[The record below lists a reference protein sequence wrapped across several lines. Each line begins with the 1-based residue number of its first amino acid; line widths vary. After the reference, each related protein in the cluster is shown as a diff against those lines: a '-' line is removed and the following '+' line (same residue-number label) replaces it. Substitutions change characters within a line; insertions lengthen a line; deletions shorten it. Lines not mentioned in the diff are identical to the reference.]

1 MMHGVNVAM
10 QITVGKFVAFLGI
23 VASATLTV
31 SSLGETIRDDVS
43 DSAYRALGEQPDFA
57 SVGTFVNSWGYTGC
71 GILIA
76 PDWVLTAAHL
86 LTAASSAT
94 FTIGG
99 TAYTSTQLFTDPSW
113 DGKASDG
120 SDFGLVHLTSS
131 LTAIPPPSLYS
142 GSSLLGQT
150 CTLVGYGFTG
160 TGLTGWKTL
169 DGQKRGFQDVVDVNN
184 ANFGN
189 LAFVFGATFDNPHLM
204 NSTALPL
211 EGCVAPGDSG
221 GGVFV
226 MDGSQYYLAGVISF
240 VASTNGSANSSYGNI
255 SGFDSLSAA
264 MPWIDIMVPE
274 PSVSTLALGGGLAA
288 LCFQRWKKGRDG
300 TESL

>member
-1 MMHGVNVAM
+1 MPLAKGRFIAL
-10 QITVGKFVAFLGI
+10 FGI
-23 VASATLTV
+23 LV
-31 SSLGETIRDDVS
+31 STMLHPISTTGSTIRDDVP
-43 DSAYRALGEQPDFA
+43 DSSYIALGADPSFA
-57 SVGTFVNSWGYTGC
+57 AVGTFVNSWGYSGC

-86 LTAASSAT
+86 LTAATSAT
-94 FTIGG
+94 FTLGG

-120 SDFGLVHLTSS
+120 SDFGLVHLSSS
-131 LTAIPPPSLYS
+131 LTAIPPPTFYT

-150 CTLVGYGFTG
+150 GTFVGCGFTG
-160 TGLTGWKTL
+160 TGLTGWKTI

-189 LAFVFGATFDNPHLM
+189 PALVFGATFDNPHLA
-204 NSTALPL
+204 NSTALLL

-226 MDGSQYYLAGVISF
+226 TDGSQYYLAGVISF
-240 VASTNGSANSSYGNI
+240 VASTNGNANSSYGNI
-255 SGFDSLSAA
+255 SGFDSISAA
-264 MPWIDIMVPE
+264 LPWITSIVPE
-274 PSVSTLALGGGLAA
+274 PSVLMLVLGGGLAA
-288 LCFQRWKKGRDG
+288 LCFKHCKKGRSDAG
-300 TESL
+300 SL

>member
-1 MMHGVNVAM
+1 MMHGVNVSM
-10 QITVGKFVAFLGI
+10 QITGGKFVAFLGI
-23 VASATLTV
+23 VASAILTV
-31 SSLGETIRDDVS
+31 SSLGATIRDDEP
-43 DSAYRALGEQPDFA
+43 DSAYLALGAQADFA

-113 DGKASDG
+113 DGNASDG
-120 SDFGLVHLTSS
+120 SDFGLVHLSSS

-150 CTLVGYGFTG
+150 CTFVGYGFTG

-169 DGQKRGFQDVVDVNN
+169 DGQKRGFQNVVDVNN

-189 LAFVFGATFDNPHLM
+189 PAFVFGATFDNPHLT

-264 MPWIDIMVPE
+264 MPWIDTIVPE

>member
-1 MMHGVNVAM
+1 MHLAEGR
-10 QITVGKFVAFLGI
+10 FVAFWGI
-23 VASATLTV
+23 VVSAVLTL
-31 SSLGETIRDDVS
+31 SSPGATIRDDVPDS
-43 DSAYRALGEQPDFA
+43 DYVALGNDLAFA
-57 SVGTFVNSWGYTGC
+57 AVGTFVNSWGNTGC

-86 LTAASSAT
+86 LTLASSAT
-94 FTIGG
+94 FTLGG

-113 DGKASDG
+113 DGNAAHG
-120 SDFGLVHLTSS
+120 SDFGLVHLNSS
-131 LTAIPPPSLYS
+131 LTAIPPPIFYT
-142 GSSLLGQT
+142 GPSLLGQT
-150 CTLVGYGFTG
+150 GTFVGYGYTG

-169 DGQKRGFQDVVDVNN
+169 DGKKRGFQDVIDVNN
-184 ANFGN
+184 TNFGN
-189 LAFVFGATFDNPHLM
+189 PVFVFGGTFDNPHLA

-226 MDGSQYYLAGVISF
+226 TDGSQYYLAGVISF

-264 MPWIDIMVPE
+264 LPWITRTVPE
-274 PSVSTLALGGGLAA
+274 PSVSLLALGGGLAT
-288 LCFQRWKKGRDG
+288 LCFKHWKRRRGDA
-300 TESL
+300 ELP

>member
-150 CTLVGYGFTG
+150 GTFVGYGFTG

-169 DGQKRGFQDVVDVNN
+169 DGKKRGFQDVVDVNN
-184 ANFGN
+184 QNFGN
-189 LAFVFGATFDNPHLM
+189 TNSVFGATFVNPTSG
-204 NSTALPL
+204 NALTI

-226 MDGSQYYLAGVISF
+226 TDGSQYYLAGVISF
-240 VASTNGSANSSYGNI
+240 VASTNGNANSSYGNI
-255 SGFDSLSAA
+255 SGFDSISTA
-264 MPWIDIMVPE
+264 MPWIIATVPE
-274 PSVSTLALGGGLAA
+274 PSTLTMAAAFGLALFWAQK
-288 LCFQRWKKGRDG
+288 CRRVEKI
-300 TESL
+300 S